1 MRASQRDH
9 LWSFREYAKGCRCYY
24 VNVAFMPAPKWLAL
38 IAFDLI
44 VFDWLFLAQRP
55 SREWFKSQIELLS
68 FLRDCAAVKVAL
80 PQDEFASMDLL
91 CDLIRELRVGYVFSV
106 APESEWRKLYR
117 TVDLSRVRFLR
128 ALTGY
133 LDEALVE
140 RVAELARQSPGR
152 KVDIGYRTV
161 STAVWGRFNLLKRDL
176 ADRFEEIA
184 PDYSLVTDI
193 KVGAEHF
200 FQGDEWLR
208 FLLNCKYTLGA
219 EGGSGLLDWDGSLS
233 AKIGEYLQQYPDASF
248 DELERSCLPPGAD
261 GEINVVAISPRHL
274 EACLTRTCQILVEGD
289 YNGILQPGVHYIE
302 LKRDFSNLAQV
313 LEAVRRDD
321 CRAPIIERAY
331 QDVVASNRFTY
342 RSYVEFIIRSALANR
357 TDRPLNR
364 DHVVREAV
372 LYRLARWLDRLN
384 WLIAGA
390 VTKARNLR
398 NSLKDRRSNTNLPS

>member
-9 LWSFREYAKGCRCYY
+9 LWSFREYATGCRCYY
-24 VNVAFMPAPKWLAL
+24 VNVAFMAAPKWLGR

-55 SREWFKSQIELLS
+55 SREWFRRRIELLS
-68 FLRDCAAVKVAL
+68 FLRDSTAVKVAL

-106 APESEWRKLYR
+106 APESEWPKLYR
-117 TVDLSRVRFLR
+117 TVDFSQVRFLR

-133 LDEALVE
+133 LDGALVA
-140 RVAELARQSPGR
+140 RVAELAQHSPSR
-152 KVDIGYRTV
+152 TVDIGYRTV

-176 ADRFEEIA
+176 AERFEELA
-184 PDYSLVTDI
+184 PEFSLVTDI

-200 FQGDEWLR
+200 FQGDEWIR

-233 AKIGEYLQQYPDASF
+233 AKIGKYLQYHPDASF
-248 DELERSCLPPGAD
+248 DELERNCLPPGAD

-274 EACLTRTCQILVEGD
+274 EACLTRTCQILIEGD

-313 LEAVRRDD
+313 LETVKRDD
-321 CRAPIIERAY
+321 CRVPIIERAY
-331 QDVVASNRFTY
+331 QDVVASNKFTY
-342 RSYVEFIIRSALANR
+342 RSYVEFILRSTLGNR
-357 TDRPLNR
+357 TDRPLKP
-364 DHVVREAV
+364 DQVASEAV
-372 LYRLARWLDRLN
+372 LYRLAGWLDRLN

-390 VTKARNLR
+390 VTKARKLR
-398 NSLKDRRSNTNLPS
+398 NSLKAAI